1 MQRGRGISVSW
12 LIIAGSIILNGLYGE
27 NQNTELKQT
36 DAELNVLY
44 QQLMNS
50 FSAGNREHLRTAERA
65 WILFGERNEI
75 AFRVT
80 SEKRGL
86 SSSQLAQSRIAAM
99 RARCDQLRRML
110 SNNGSSAKASLKEV
124 QSADTEL
131 NSVYKQALAAL
142 SSAEEARLRE
152 AQRAWLDF
160 YNASR
165 SAGSDIA
172 LMIIS
177 QRTEQ
182 LREFYLAESAPLNTS
197 SRNTENPEPS
207 NTEEKVDPT
216 IPDPF
221 ERARVPHPPR

>member
-1 MQRGRGISVSW
+1 MQRGRGISLSW
-12 LIIAGSIILNGLYGE
+12 LVIAGLIVINSAPAE

-50 FSAGNREHLRTAERA
+50 LSAGNRERLRTAERA
-65 WILFGERNEI
+65 WIS
-75 AFRVT
+75 FREKNKVALHGA

-86 SSSQLAQSRIAAM
+86 SSSQPTQSSIAET
-99 RARCDQLRRML
+99 RARRDQLRQML
-110 SNNGSSAKASLKEV
+110 SGNGVSDKASLKEV
-124 QSADTEL
+124 QSADTDL
-131 NSVYKQALAAL
+131 NNVYKQALAGL
-142 SSAEEARLRE
+142 SSVEETRLRE

-165 SAGSDIA
+165 FAGSDIA

-177 QRTEQ
+177 QRTAQ
-182 LREFYLAESAPLNTS
+182 LREFYLEEGIPLNVPS
-197 SRNTENPEPS
+197 PNAENFERS
-207 NTEEKVDPT
+207 DTGEKVDLT

-221 ERARVPHPPR
+221 ERARVPHPPH